1 MGKGKL
7 IVLSAPSGTGKS
19 TIINELMKDK
29 SLGLSFSVS
38 ATSRAPRGG
47 EKDGENYYF
56 LTPEEFQRRI
66 DSGDFV
72 EWAEVY
78 AGTRYGT
85 LVSEIERIMESG
97 RNAIMDIDVAGAGNV
112 KRMFGDKALT
122 IFVEPPSL
130 EVLRQRL
137 TDRGTDDAES
147 IDRRLAKAEYEM
159 SFVNDYDSVI
169 VNDDLAKAVADVRKA
184 IVNFAG

>member
-19 TIINELMKDK
+19 TIINELMKDM
-29 SLGLSFSVS
+29 SLSLSFSVS

-47 EKDGENYYF
+47 EKDGVNYYF

-78 AGTRYGT
+78 SGTRYGT

-112 KRMFGDKALT
+112 KKKFGAKALT
-122 IFVEPPSL
+122 IFVKPPSL

-147 IDRRLAKAEYEM
+147 ISRRLAKAEYEM
-159 SFVNDYDSVI
+159 SFVNDYDAVI
-169 VNDDLAKAVADVRKA
+169 VNDDLAKAVEDVRKA